1 MGTFIDDQGN
11 IRIEAD
17 LANPNSH
24 NRLVAGS
31 KPAESTFEA
40 NSSFS
45 SGRL

>member
-1 MGTFIDDQGN
+1 MND
-11 IRIEAD
+11 D

-31 KPAESTFEA
+31 KPAGPTFEA

-45 SGRL
+45 IDRFI